1 MTLYEVVD
9 SFLSIAKN
17 VPNINY
23 VGQGDIYSLNTL
35 PNVEYGVFFITQTN
49 HQMSEN
55 TITYNLTLFYVDRL
69 KADGSNKLQIQSQG
83 ISTLGN
89 IINLFS
95 LHNDEV
101 DIEYDIQYTTFLQR
115 FADECSGV
123 FCNVSITTDNNVGL
137 CGFEYN

>member
-9 SFLSIAKN
+9 SFLNIAKN

-35 PNVEYGVFFITQTN
+35 PNVEYGVFFITQTSR
-49 HQMSEN
+49 QMSEN

>member
-9 SFLSIAKN
+9 SFLNIAKN

-69 KADGSNKLQIQSQG
+69 KSDGSNKLQIQSQG

-123 FCNVSITTDNNVGL
+123 FCNVSVTTDNNVGL

>member
-9 SFLSIAKN
+9 SFLNIAKN

>member
-9 SFLSIAKN
+9 SFLNIAKN

-123 FCNVSITTDNNVGL
+123 FCNVNITTDNNVGL

>member
-9 SFLSIAKN
+9 SFLNIAKN

-115 FADECSGV
+115 FTDECSGV
-123 FCNVSITTDNNVGL
+123 FCNVSVTTDNNVGL

>member
-9 SFLSIAKN
+9 SFLNIAKN

-123 FCNVSITTDNNVGL
+123 FCNVSVTTDNNVGL

>member
-9 SFLSIAKN
+9 SFLNIAKN

-35 PNVEYGVFFITQTN
+35 PNVEYGVFFVTQTN